1 MLLDL
6 AMRSGMPWNTTG
18 FSDSE
23 IDALLA
29 EVEAEIDVEARRPL
43 MGRPQAR
50 MQDVGP
56 IVQPSWLSVVTV
68 MSERRG
74 GFRLHPTT
82 LLFAEDYLEI
92 GRASRRATVCQYV
105 LYVAVAVS
113 ITITQR
119 EQSIYHHNYTE

>member
-43 MGRPQAR
+43 MGRLQAR

-68 MSERRG
+68 MSERVG

-82 LLFAEDYLEI
+82 LLFAEDYFVQTC
-92 GRASRRATVCQYV
+92 GRAAAIRLPQPAHKR
-105 LYVAVAVS
+105 VASGVARP
-113 ITITQR
+113 QLR
-119 EQSIYHHNYTE
+119 PL